1 MARNM
6 YVICSKSLPCG
17 CGHSSLPEKEDYL
30 GLQASEFKESMPRKL
45 YLWTDDRS
53 SSNFEEDVAR
63 TNNRRLLEE
72 RRKLARMIWRFVNGE
87 IPSWIYMLKGG

>member
-1 MARNM
+1 
-6 YVICSKSLPCG
+6 VDVVT
-17 CGHSSLPEKEDYL
+17 GHYL
-30 GLQASEFKESMPRKL
+30 GRKIIWDYKHLNLKESMPRKL